1 LFRGRE
7 LRTRHREGLAVR
19 ESRQNSP
26 SGVAPIRDRPEPER
40 VIFALLSTIVS
51 AVFAVLV
58 LARFARRRRSWEL
71 LWGVGLL
78 MFAIAAGA
86 GYLARTG
93 GATEAEYRLF
103 YLFGAI
109 LNVAWLALGTVALLA
124 PRATRAAVAAVAL
137 LSVVAAY
144 AVFVSPVDLSAA
156 IDTGRGFQESPLPRI
171 FAGLGSGVGSV
182 VLIGGAL
189 WSAWVYFRH
198 QRNGRRAIANVL
210 IAAGVL
216 VAAIGGTATF
226 AGGAGLIEATNL
238 IGISL
243 MFVGFLIV

>member
-1 LFRGRE
+1 MSVA
-7 LRTRHREGLAVR
+7 LA
-19 ESRQNSP
+19 
-26 SGVAPIRDRPEPER
+26 
-40 VIFALLSTIVS
+40 STIVS
-51 AVFAVLV
+51 AVFALFVLS
-58 LARFARRRRSWEL
+58 RFARRRHTWSL

-78 MFAIAAGA
+78 MFAVAAGA

-93 GATEAEYRLF
+93 GATPAEYRVF

-124 PRATRAAVAAVAL
+124 PRRIALAAILGVTVFSVLAVYA
-137 LSVVAAY
+137 VVA
-144 AVFVSPVDLSAA
+144 SPVDLSAA
-156 IDTGRGFQESPLPRI
+156 VDTGRGFQDSPVPRI
-171 FAGLGSGVGSV
+171 FAGIGSGVGSV

-198 QRNGRRAIANVL
+198 QRNGRRMVANVL

-226 AGGAGLIEATNL
+226 AGGSGLIEMTNL

-243 MFVGFLIV
+243 MFVGFLVA